1 MDAVRPPVKNKY
13 TIYSRSYGDRRRCTC
28 SRKNTQTISN
38 SNKPIN
44 LPLWYEEL
52 SCVFDEIDQSGDGYT
67 GGAKRVLRV
76 PGLVCTL
83 VLRAELIKPSPED

>member
-1 MDAVRPPVKNKY
+1 MNVMLEERYVRATP
-13 TIYSRSYGDRRRCTC
+13 THLSWGM
-28 SRKNTQTISN
+28 
-38 SNKPIN
+38 
-44 LPLWYEEL
+44 WYEEL